1 MVSVCGRYR
10 ASQFGSP
17 GGTLLRT
24 TRRNGIR
31 AIGATKDEGRA
42 HSDAI
47 MAVTRP
53 HVQGTV
59 KSNGTTRSEGF
70 KHSGRRTLLAQEV
83 AETYRTQCAAKI
95 GRAHV

>member
-1 MVSVCGRYR
+1 MVLVCERYR

-24 TRRNGIR
+24 TRRNGIS

-47 MAVTRP
+47 LV
-53 HVQGTV
+53 
-59 KSNGTTRSEGF
+59 
-70 KHSGRRTLLAQEV
+70 HSGQSMHGVKNVGSQNIAQPD
-83 AETYRTQCAAKI
+83 
-95 GRAHV
+95 